1 MAITLFSDGRFYGCQ
16 KNRWLNYL
24 LLCENLPGMYEK
36 LETWCDIIDSYFVL
50 ENIVGSV
57 HTCGVF
63 FSLSVRQKAPKHRIW
78 YL

>member
-16 KNRWLNYL
+16 KSRWLNYL
-24 LLCENLPGMYEK
+24 LLCEHLPGMYEK
-36 LETWCDIIDSYFVL
+36 LEIWCDIIGSYFVL

-57 HTCGVF
+57 HTCVF
-63 FSLSVRQKAPKHRIW
+63 FLSVSVRQKAPKHGIW